1 MGIVVVVLIVLVVV
15 VDVTTVNIQNP
26 ILTLEMRPNIL
37 FGHSKS
43 YFDNLTEAKYRI
55 LTFVF

>member
-1 MGIVVVVLIVLVVV
+1 MDIVVVVVVV
-15 VDVTTVNIQNP
+15 TVNIQNP

-43 YFDNLTEAKYRI
+43 YFDILTEAEYRI
-55 LTFVF
+55 YDLKPNITF